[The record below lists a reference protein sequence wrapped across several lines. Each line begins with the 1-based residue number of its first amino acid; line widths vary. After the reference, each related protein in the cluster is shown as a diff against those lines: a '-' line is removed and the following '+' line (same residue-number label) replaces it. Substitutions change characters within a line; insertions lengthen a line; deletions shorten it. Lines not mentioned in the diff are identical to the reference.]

1 MFIRK
6 IQDSHPGSLSG
17 PEFQKKTSQVVSK
30 ITRTTYQEVTTMK
43 RLVTLAIAALLS
55 AILAAPV
62 LAAGNGTPPAQ
73 ADQAQGQQN
82 GQNGGNAAVS
92 SPISQTQ
99 LDYVHKREEAKKRRD
114 ELLKLRQ
121 QNIDSMNMGQ
131 APVDKV
137 PAGTPAQ

>member
-1 MFIRK
+1 
-6 IQDSHPGSLSG
+6 
-17 PEFQKKTSQVVSK
+17 
-30 ITRTTYQEVTTMK
+30 MK